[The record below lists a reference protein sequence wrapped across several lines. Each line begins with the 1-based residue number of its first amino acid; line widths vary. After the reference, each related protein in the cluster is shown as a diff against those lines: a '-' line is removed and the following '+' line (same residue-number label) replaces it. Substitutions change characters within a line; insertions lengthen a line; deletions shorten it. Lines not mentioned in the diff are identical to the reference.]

1 MSLDK
6 EVPSSLVNC
15 SLNLE
20 IHQPVQQ
27 LPKSPNIDY
36 FNSKYRK
43 WFLEPKQHL
52 ESECECFE
60 RKLYV
65 STPMFKCLFS
75 FSVKI
80 TYALSCL
87 SLVFSLLRRLERLVR
102 SLSSQ
107 LSSFLAKHLTNIKP
121 ASKIPHR
128 TFLSNH

>member
-1 MSLDK
+1 MNLFWINVRKMSLDK

-36 FNSKYRK
+36 FNSKYQQQ
-43 WFLEPKQHL
+43 PKQHL

-87 SLVFSLLRRLERLVR
+87 SLVFSLLRRLERLFVR
-102 SLSSQ
+102 FLA
-107 LSSFLAKHLTNIKP
+107 SFLV
-121 ASKIPHR
+121 
-128 TFLSNH
+128 F

>member
-1 MSLDK
+1 MNLFWINVRKMSLDK

-65 STPMFKCLFS
+65 STPMFQLP
-75 FSVKI
+75 SVKI

-87 SLVFSLLRRLERLVR
+87 SLVFSLLRRLERLFVR
-102 SLSSQ
+102 FLA
-107 LSSFLAKHLTNIKP
+107 SFLV
-121 ASKIPHR
+121 
-128 TFLSNH
+128 F